1 MAGIKLLIFDLW
13 DTIIHVQD
21 PHPVRLI
28 WEIMGKTN
36 MDMYT
41 FSLEFERSIM
51 TKPFSSMKEA
61 FTELLEGFCV
71 EPTQDII
78 LQISDVWTKT
88 MNKLW
93 MPGEIPPLL
102 EGLGKKFKMGLLT
115 NTDIFSY
122 TYAKTKFEISKYFDH
137 MLASYETGVIK
148 PDRKPFYMML
158 EKFKL
163 DPEQACMVGD
173 NLFNDIIPAKKLNM
187 KTVYIDIKNR
197 MPGEPH
203 ADMTVKTM
211 GQLIKALDNL
221 K

>member
-1 MAGIKLLIFDLW
+1 MKTKLLIFDLW

-36 MDMYT
+36 MDLYT
-41 FSLEFERSIM
+41 FSLEFERTLMS
-51 TKPFSSMKEA
+51 KPFGSMKEA
-61 FTELLEGFCV
+61 FGELLEDFGV
-71 EPTQDII
+71 EPTDEII
-78 LQISDVWTKT
+78 LQISDVWTRT
-88 MNKLW
+88 MNRLF
-93 MPGEIPPLL
+93 MPQQIPVVL
-102 EGLGKKFKMGLLT
+102 EELGKKFKMGLLT

-122 TYAKTKFEISKYFDH
+122 TYAKNKFEISKYFDH
-137 MLASYETGVIK
+137 MIASYETGVIK
-148 PDRKPFYMML
+148 PDRKPFYIML

-163 DPEQACMVGD
+163 GPEQACMVGD

-203 ADMTVKTM
+203 ADVTVKTM
-211 GQLIKALDNL
+211 EQLIKALDNL